1 MKAIKQLAGLSLTT
15 AGMLTLASCFSMA
28 PDYVVPQSP
37 ASASFKEAPATQA
50 PQGWKAAEPSDR
62 LPRGEWWKVFAD
74 PVLDGLEKQA
84 LEANYDLEAAMARV
98 SQVRAAQA
106 GAEAR
111 RMPSI
116 DAGFGPSRQQS
127 SEATGDGSVSNIW
140 RAQTSI
146 SYEADLF
153 GRVSDGIAAARADAE
168 KGEADFHSVLLALQA
183 DVATHYF
190 QLRSLDA
197 QHLAYQ
203 RTLVLREEAQAYAQV
218 RAANGQSSDLELQQA
233 STELASAR
241 ADATAVLRER
251 ARVEHELAVLL
262 GQPPARFNLASM
274 PIAPVRLQLPAGMPG
289 ELLERRPDIAAAE
302 RAMAA
307 ANARIGVAKAAFFP
321 SLTLS
326 GNVGYEASAL
336 TSLFQGSSSAFLL
349 GPLTGTMLNIP
360 IFDGG
365 RRQASLDSARA
376 AYMEQVAS
384 YQQTVL
390 VAVREVED
398 HLADVRLLQ
407 SQTADQDAAVLSANR
422 ASGISRAQYAEGA
435 IDYLKVIDT
444 QRSTLNA
451 ERNQAQLYG
460 EQAVATVNLI
470 RALGG
475 GWGGESTA
483 GRPELP
489 KGS

>member
-1 MKAIKQLAGLSLTT
+1 MNAVKRLAGLSLTT
-15 AGMLTLASCFSMA
+15 AGMLTLASCFSLA
-28 PDYVVPQSP
+28 PEYVVPQSP
-37 ASASFKEAPATQA
+37 ASAGFKEIQTTAAPA
-50 PQGWKAAEPSDR
+50 GWKTAEPSDH

-74 PVLDGLEKQA
+74 PVLDSLEQQA
-84 LEANYDLEAAMARV
+84 LEANYNLEAAMARV

-106 GAEAR
+106 GAEAN
-111 RMPSI
+111 RMPSV

-127 SEATGDGSVSNIW
+127 SQATGDGSVNNIW

-153 GRVSDGIAAARADAE
+153 GRVSDGIAAAQADAE
-168 KGEADFHSVLLALQA
+168 KGEANFHSVLLALQA
-183 DVATHYF
+183 DVATRYF

-197 QHLAYQ
+197 QSFAYQ
-203 RTLVLREEAQAYAQV
+203 RTLVLREEAQAYTQV

-262 GQPPARFNLASM
+262 GQPPARFSLGSM
-274 PIAPVRLQLPAGMPG
+274 PITPVRLQLPVGIPG
-289 ELLERRPDIAAAE
+289 QLLERRPDIAAAE
-302 RAMAA
+302 RSMAA
-307 ANARIGVAKAAFFP
+307 ANARIGVAKSAFFP

-336 TSLFQGSSSAFLL
+336 TSLFQGSNSAFLL
-349 GPLTGTMLNIP
+349 GPLTGTLLNIP
-360 IFDGG
+360 LFDGG
-365 RRQASLDSARA
+365 RRQANLDSARA

-407 SQTADQDAAVLSANR
+407 SQTADQNAAVVSANR
-422 ASGISRAQYAEGA
+422 ASEISRAQYSEGA

-444 QRSTLNA
+444 QRSMLNA
-451 ERNQAQLYG
+451 ERSQARLYG
-460 EQAVATVNLI
+460 DQAVATVNLI

-475 GWGGESTA
+475 GWGGKSTA
-483 GRPELP
+483 GQSQLPE
-489 KGS
+489 GS